1 MYKTQGGHRVDM
13 QQLVELRMQ
22 PAGLFV
28 EQRGGG
34 VGLGAQHREINL
46 GVRVVRRQLDAGQG
60 DQAGPRYIQL
70 ALDEAGQVFL
80 DLVGQPQVAAG
91 DGFGLV
97 TTHERPG
104 NAAPYRERA
113 ISLISKTSSWSPTWM
128 SLLPRSVSPQSK
140 PDLTSL
146 TSSLKRRSE
155 SRWPVQCTTLLR
167 SRRTCESRRT
177 TPSSTMQPATLPIR
191 EMEYTSRTSTRPM
204 TSSFFSGASMPDMAA
219 FTSSTAS

>member
-1 MYKTQGGHRVDM
+1 RTPSSARPRRLAIVESEKKRSDDSRTALVFRFVGLVRNRARTIGPVDERRHFDAACDLCVMYKTQGGHRVDM
-13 QQLVELRMQ
+13 QQLIELRMQ
-22 PAGLFV
+22 PACLLV
-28 EQRGGG
+28 EQRGGC

-128 SLLPRSVSPQSK
+128 SLLPRSVRPQSK

-155 SRWPVQCTTLLR
+155 S
-167 SRRTCESRRT
+167 
-177 TPSSTMQPATLPIR
+177 
-191 EMEYTSRTSTRPM
+191 
-204 TSSFFSGASMPDMAA
+204 
-219 FTSSTAS
+219 